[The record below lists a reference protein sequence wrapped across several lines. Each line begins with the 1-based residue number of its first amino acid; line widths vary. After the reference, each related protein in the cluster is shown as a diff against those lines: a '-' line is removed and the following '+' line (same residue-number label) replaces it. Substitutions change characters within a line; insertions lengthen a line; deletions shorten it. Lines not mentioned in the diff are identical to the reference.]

1 MSVLKHS
8 KKDPTEEF
16 EVVEGGGDGSGEDG
30 GSPEI
35 EALKVALAEAKD
47 EAAQLRDQL
56 MRSVADFQNFRKRSE
71 AEKLTLR
78 QFANERF
85 AVDLLPVLDNF
96 ERTFAAMQGGSS
108 LESIMG
114 GIQAVERQLRSVLET
129 HNVTRI
135 VAHGQQFDPELHEAV
150 ATDPSSEHPE
160 NTVIHELQPGYK
172 MAERVIRP
180 AHVRVSTKP

>member
-1 MSVLKHS
+1 MKHS

-16 EVVEGGGDGSGEDG
+16 EVVEGGDDGSGEDG

-35 EALKVALAEAKD
+35 EALKIALADAKD

-56 MRSVADFQNFRKRSE
+56 MRSVADFQNFRKRTES
-71 AEKLTLR
+71 EKLTLR

-96 ERTFAAMQGGSS
+96 ERTFAALQAGSS
-108 LESIMG
+108 QESIMG
-114 GIQAVERQLRSVLET
+114 GIQAVERQLRSVLEA
-129 HNVTRI
+129 HNVVRI
-135 VAHGQQFDPELHEAV
+135 ASHGSPFDPELHEAV
-150 ATDPSSEHPE
+150 AMEPSEEHPE
-160 NTVIHELQPGYK
+160 NTVTQELQPGYK
-172 MAERVIRP
+172 MADRVIRP